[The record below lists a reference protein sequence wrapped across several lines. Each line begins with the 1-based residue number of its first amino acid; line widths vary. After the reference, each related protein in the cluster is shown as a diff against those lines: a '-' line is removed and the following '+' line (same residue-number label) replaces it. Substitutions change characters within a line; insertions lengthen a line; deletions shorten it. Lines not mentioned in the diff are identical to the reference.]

1 MDSLMDNGEEEWLDF
16 RIPDYADWTL
26 TKQYINE
33 IFHDYI

>member
-1 MDSLMDNGEEEWLDF
+1 MDNGEEPWLVF
-16 RIPDYADWTL
+16 ITPDYADWTL